1 MREAGIN
8 ISAARRGRVRLH
20 DFRHTFAAHC
30 LLRWYQDGANLQAKL
45 PVLATYLGHG
55 NILAT
60 HVYLNATTELLRE
73 ASQRFERAYGS
84 LIVGPLEELHRV
96 LR

>member
-1 MREAGIN
+1 
-8 ISAARRGRVRLH
+8 L
-20 DFRHTFAAHC
+20 RHTFATHR
-30 LLRWYQDGANLQAKL
+30 LVRWYQEGADLQAKL

-60 HVYLNATTELLRE
+60 HVYLNASTELLRE

-84 LIVGPLEELHRV
+84 LVVEAHEEIHRV